1 MGGTT
6 NFGIVAVMVLLNVVL
21 DVVQEHREG
30 PMTTETQRRQAGGMA
45 PTGARAR
52 ARQTVAMTRS
62 FGTHVVV
69 DRFDLSVAEGEAF
82 GLLGRN
88 GAGKSTLTK
97 MLATLL
103 PSSVGSAQVQ
113 AFDLVRQAR
122 NVRTAI
128 GHVLQSL
135 SADGELTGHENLF
148 VFACLDDIPARP
160 ARCAHRQGA
169 GLHGSAGCRRVL
181 EAVRWAGCAPTAAWQ
196 TPRSTRSSPT
206 TPEDRPRPPAPM
218 ATPPLRG
225 NPASACPAPRTA
237 RDLGKAP
244 ASALRAMTQ
253 AVILHGVAMALGEPL
268 AWRPQALAAVLVW
281 AGGWIYPRLIT

>member
-21 DVVQEHREG
+21 DVVQEHRED

-52 ARQTVAMTRS
+52 QTVAMTRS

-69 DRFDLSVAEGEAF
+69 DRLDLSVAEGEAF

-103 PSSVGSAQVQ
+103 PSSAGSAQVQ

-135 SADGELTGHENLF
+135 SADGELTGHENLL
-148 VFACLDDIPARP
+148 VFACLDDIPRAERGARI
-160 ARCAHRQGA
+160 AKALAFMDLQDAAASSRRHAGRVAHRRRPGRRHARHTPRPRHRRIGQG
-169 GLHGSAGCRRVL
+169 RRRLWRHCHCAAIQPAPVPRR
-181 EAVRWAGCAPTAAWQ
+181 ARRGIWARLRPRLCAP
-196 TPRSTRSSPT
+196 
-206 TPEDRPRPPAPM
+206 
-218 ATPPLRG
+218 
-225 NPASACPAPRTA
+225 
-237 RDLGKAP
+237 
-244 ASALRAMTQ
+244 
-253 AVILHGVAMALGEPL
+253 
-268 AWRPQALAAVLVW
+268 
-281 AGGWIYPRLIT
+281 